1 MLGVFQVGLR
11 LDSGLGFQVF
21 VFYLSLGFKA
31 GVRRLIGVFSRSKN
45 FKVLLSSRVSG
56 RGLRLWSCMGWRGV
70 PSSRLSGFT
79 KILT

>member
-31 GVRRLIGVFSRSKN
+31 GVGRLIGFFSRSKN
-45 FKVLLSSRVSG
+45 FKVLFSSRVLG
-56 RGLRLWSCMGWRGV
+56 YGLGLWGCMG
-70 PSSRLSGFT
+70 
-79 KILT
+79 

>member
-70 PSSRLSGFT
+70 LSSRLSGFT
-79 KILT
+79 KIVT

>member
-11 LDSGLGFQVF
+11 LDSGLGFQLF
-21 VFYLSLGFKA
+21 VFCLSLRFKA

-45 FKVLLSSRVSG
+45 FKVLFSSRVLG
-56 RGLRLWSCMGWRGV
+56 YGLRLWSCMGLGGG

-79 KILT
+79 EILT